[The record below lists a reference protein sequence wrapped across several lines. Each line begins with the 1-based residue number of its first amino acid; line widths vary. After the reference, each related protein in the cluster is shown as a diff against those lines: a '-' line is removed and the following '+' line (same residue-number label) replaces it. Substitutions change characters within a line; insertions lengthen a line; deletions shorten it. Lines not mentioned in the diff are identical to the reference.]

1 VRDLQSPIAPG
12 SSSQELTIL
21 SKWLVK
27 YAKALGAFLDTPE
40 SINDDA
46 LKSFRASPN
55 YNMKEYIVPPQGF
68 KTFND
73 LFARNFKP
81 GLRPVAAISDPSV
94 IVSPA
99 DCTYGGQGE
108 IRSDSGVTI
117 KGIHWQISEL
127 LQGSAYANRF
137 NGGIFTHSFLGPNDY
152 HRQHAPVGGRV
163 LEAINIQGQV
173 YLEVNPVQN
182 EDGELTLIPQR
193 RLHNPVEH
201 KNVVSTFGV
210 EFDAPD
216 NPGYQFVQTRGLF
229 ILDTA
234 IGLVAVLPMGM
245 AQVSSVVLTAEVG
258 VTLRKGEELSFFQ
271 FGGSDIVV
279 LYENRSNVSMT
290 AVVGTHYKV
299 GTRIAQAFPV

>member
-1 VRDLQSPIAPG
+1 
-12 SSSQELTIL
+12 
-21 SKWLVK
+21 
-27 YAKALGAFLDTPE
+27 
-40 SINDDA
+40 
-46 LKSFRASPN
+46 
-55 YNMKEYIVPPQGF
+55 
-68 KTFND
+68 
-73 LFARNFKP
+73 
-81 GLRPVAAISDPSV
+81 
-94 IVSPA
+94 
-99 DCTYGGQGE
+99 
-108 IRSDSGVTI
+108 
-117 KGIHWQISEL
+117 
-127 LQGSAYANRF
+127 
-137 NGGIFTHSFLGPNDY
+137 LGPNDY

-193 RLHNPVEH
+193 RLHNSVEH

-216 NPGYQFVQTRGLF
+216 NPGYQFVQTRGLL

-271 FGGSDIVV
+271 FGGRDIVV

-299 GTRIAQAFPV
+299 GTRIAQAFPVSRKSKEAIGHY